1 MKNLKVRDDENGF
14 FSVEVL
20 ILMSVMMSIVMV
32 FACVALLRNQQMN
45 NGYRMTAIYLAWGY
59 LNLME
64 KQQDNIIPSQIE
76 YNGMNYSINKD
87 ERNLVNNVY
96 EISVK
101 IRWQYHDKEQ
111 IEYQKREI
119 IR

>member
-1 MKNLKVRDDENGF
+1 MKNLKVQDDENGF
-14 FSVEVL
+14 FSVEIL

-87 ERNLVNNVY
+87 ERNLVDNVY
-96 EISVK
+96 EISIK